1 MPQSS
6 LRRVILIK
14 QMADAATEVNTSTG
28 IPTADQGFQMAASY
42 GRLREQAR
50 ALAEE
55 AGWVTEDDFDREL
68 PPLPEG
74 LANNYHEGSRA
85 GVQARVLLR
94 QLAAWAAD
102 GMNVPVDSTFPVR
115 DVAKALARL
124 KKGGMKGRVVITVE
138 DGF

>member
-1 MPQSS
+1 MRHL
-6 LRRVILIK
+6 LRPGGVYI
-14 QMADAATEVNTSTG
+14 STLPGPG
-28 IPTADQGFQMAASY
+28 IFLSK
-42 GRLREQAR
+42 
-50 ALAEE
+50 ALAPLLGKR
-55 AGWVTEDDFDREL
+55 AAFVVVKSKREDLE
-68 PPLPEG
+68 
-74 LANNYHEGSRA
+74 
-85 GVQARVLLR
+85 